1 MKKQKV
7 AIFDVDGVLANFEE
21 AFCEAF
27 GNKNRHLY
35 NLSVRYPDIDPD
47 LIKEWVNDE
56 ENYRHLNPIFGGI
69 TFLNQVKARG
79 FRIVLVTSRPEHLEK
94 VTMGWLRL
102 YNIPYDSLIL
112 LGGYH
117 ITKAEFLKNVQGIEL
132 FVDDSVS
139 ELKQMK
145 SYFPQTVCLA
155 WAQPW
160 NDGYFPRAIYDQENM
175 KIMVNMGDNN
185 WRWIWS
191 KK

>member
-35 NLSVRYPDIDPD
+35 SLSARYPEVDPD

-69 TFLNQVKARG
+69 TLLNQVKARG
-79 FRIVLVTSRPEHLEK
+79 FRIVLLSSRPRHLEK
-94 VTMGWLRL
+94 VTNDWLHL
-102 YNIPYDSLIL
+102 YNVPHDNCFLV
-112 LGGYH
+112 GRDF
-117 ITKAEFLKNVQGIEL
+117 TKAEWMRDTKGLQL

-139 ELKQMK
+139 ELVEMK
-145 SYFPQTVCLA
+145 EMFPETICLA

-160 NDGYFPRAIYDQENM
+160 NDGYFPRAIYDKENM
-175 KIMVNMGDNN
+175 KIMVNMGDNV
-185 WRWIWS
+185 WKWIWNR
-191 KK
+191 K